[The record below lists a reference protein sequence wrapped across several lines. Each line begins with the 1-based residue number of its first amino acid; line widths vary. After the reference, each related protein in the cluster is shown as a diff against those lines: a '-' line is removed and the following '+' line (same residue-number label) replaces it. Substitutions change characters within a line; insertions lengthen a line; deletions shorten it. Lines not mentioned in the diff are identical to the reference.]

1 MAEWMEEG
9 RVGGG
14 GKRCWVGVGCV
25 VEGEGVGWVVEGER
39 GGGLMIYYRGDWS
52 HDTGAKHLL
61 SCESVEIS
69 FSISVAKVSSLR
81 VQCMHSVH
89 FELNY
94 YSTVCTHEHVIVML
108 NYANLF

>member
-1 MAEWMEEG
+1 MLGGG

-14 GKRCWVGVGCV
+14 GGGCWV
-25 VEGEGVGWVVEGER
+25 GVGWVVEGE
-39 GGGLMIYYRGDWS
+39 GAGGLMIYYRS

-61 SCESVEIS
+61 SCESVQIS
-69 FSISVAKVSSLR
+69 FSIAVANVCSLR

-94 YSTVCTHEHVIVML
+94 YSTVCTHGHVIVMW